1 MRGVQTDILA
11 RLLGACQVRARVVS
25 ANIAN
30 QNTPGYTRQVVQFED
45 LLRQNLEHGAEGVA
59 SVEPRILDDLESPAR
74 PDGNNVSL
82 ELELNEM
89 RENRLLYETYAAIL
103 QSHFRL
109 LETAISEGR

>member
-1 MRGVQTDILA
+1 MTQHSLEQVPWESCLLTPTRDDATESYA
-11 RLLGACQVRARVVS
+11 REKLGMPLPAIRYFAPLPWLSHAMIDLHPELGLLM
-25 ANIAN
+25 
-30 QNTPGYTRQVVQFED
+30 
-45 LLRQNLEHGAEGVA
+45 
-59 SVEPRILDDLESPAR
+59 
-74 PDGNNVSL
+74 SL